1 MIHAGASIFRNFLLK
16 VDKAMHFV
24 KKSLRNKL
32 IVVLLSVS
40 LGSIGIVGLLS
51 FSNARNSLQNAALNA
66 LESIGDH
73 KIHEIG
79 LFFKERGNNIKE
91 AQDYFNIKTNLPI
104 MNRLAGDRTSP
115 EYMKAKKMLDGQL
128 KTFQKVYDYTDVMLV
143 NPEGK
148 IVYATNQAHAENDLD
163 QPLPDLT
170 GKAFKEGKKKIY
182 FSDIFKFGEKVD
194 NYGMLV
200 TAPAYGFDGKFVGVI
215 ALEIDM
221 APIYKMIQDT
231 TGLGKTGETLVAKK
245 IGNAIIFLNPLRHDP
260 DAALNRKVT
269 IGSDEAV
276 PTQKAVRGLDGIG
289 LSVDYRGEAVI
300 AHWHHIPLLN
310 WGLVAKID
318 QKEAFAP
325 IVSLRNYIAVFSIFL
340 TLLLVG
346 LAFWISKKLVDPLRS
361 LNKLTGQISLGD
373 FSIHPEIETEDE
385 VGQLSNAFIN
395 MSRKLEESITS
406 LKAEISDRRQ
416 AEEALKESETRLME
430 AQRVASMGNWEWNI
444 VQNDLY
450 GSDEIYRIFGLKPQE
465 FDASYEAFMDAIH
478 PEDRKRVTRTV
489 DETLNENKPYSIE
502 HRIVRPDGTERIV
515 HEQGEVTFD
524 DAGKAIRMVGTV
536 QDITEREQ
544 MEEVLRKAHNEL
556 EIKVFERTKELHHA
570 KEAAEAANRAK
581 SNFIANMSHELRTP
595 LNAIIGFSEVLKAQ
609 YFGELNEKQTGYVKD
624 IFESGKHLTSLIN
637 DILYL
642 SKVEAGRMELELSE
656 INIKHLLEYSMI
668 MIKEKTMQHGI
679 RLDLQVPEELA
690 DFEIQA
696 DERKIKQ
703 VMFNLLS
710 NAAEF
715 TPDGGAIK
723 VEATQEGEELIIS
736 ISDTGIGLAPENQE
750 KIFEKF
756 YQVNGGKRGKTPG
769 TGLGLPLIKR
779 LVELHDGKLWVES
792 EGKEKGSTFSFVL
805 PMKPAY
811 LK

>member
-1 MIHAGASIFRNFLLK
+1 
-16 VDKAMHFV
+16 MHFV

-51 FSNARNSLQNAALNA
+51 FSKARNSLQNAALNA

-128 KTFQKVYDYTDVMLV
+128 KTFQKVYDYADVMLV

-148 IVYATNQAHAENDLD
+148 IVYVTNQAHEENDLD

-221 APIYKMIQDT
+221 APIYKLIQDT

-310 WGLVAKID
+310 WGFVAKID

-325 IVSLRNYIAVFSIFL
+325 VVSLRNYIAVFSTFL

-346 LAFWISKKLVDPLRS
+346 LAFWISKKLIDPLRS

-416 AEEALKESETRLME
+416 AEEA
-430 AQRVASMGNWEWNI
+430 
-444 VQNDLY
+444 
-450 GSDEIYRIFGLKPQE
+450 
-465 FDASYEAFMDAIH
+465 
-478 PEDRKRVTRTV
+478 
-489 DETLNENKPYSIE
+489 
-502 HRIVRPDGTERIV
+502 
-515 HEQGEVTFD
+515 
-524 DAGKAIRMVGTV
+524 
-536 QDITEREQ
+536 
-544 MEEVLRKAHNEL
+544 LRKAHNEL

-668 MIKEKTMQHGI
+668 MIKEKTMKHGI

-690 DFEIQA
+690 DFEIQV

-710 NAAEF
+710 NAAKF

-805 PMKPAY
+805 PMKPAH